1 MTSICYVYQV
11 LTIMETTLRFQP
23 VSHSWVALHPKP
35 KGVIQFIGG
44 AFFGTFAPM
53 LFYRYL
59 LRYLFDN
66 GYTIILLPFNFTFDH
81 YVEAGFLIKEEYE
94 IIPELIRRAKFAGY
108 DYKAYLSDR
117 NFSWIGHSI
126 GCKYVALLE
135 AFSALPREPEQL
147 EEVIRDIV
155 TKTSNPSETAKNE
168 RKIQTIVQNLESLIN
183 DLKQRR
189 ARATQLI
196 KYYLG
201 KEQDTYWDRRED
213 PNIDK
218 TYFKNLFIKGQTS
231 ILLAPVNS
239 GTDSAIPKF
248 LAKFIDKLG
257 WGVKPTP
264 QETFALIQATNLFN
278 LLGLVSFKSDK
289 LAKSTCEWF
298 VNTFKKPPTDL
309 QNNLAG
315 GHLKPLGIK
324 LGGYVVNFPDSLP
337 IIESPQRRN
346 AELEIYVGK
355 LLGALEEERSS

>member
-1 MTSICYVYQV
+1 MTAK
-11 LTIMETTLRFQP
+11 LRFRP

-44 AFFGTFAPM
+44 AFFGTFGPM

-59 LRYLFDN
+59 LRYLFES
-66 GYTIILLPFNFTFDH
+66 GYTIILIPFNFTFDH

-94 IIPELIRRAKFAGY
+94 IIPEIIRMAKFAGY
-108 DYKAYLSDR
+108 DYDVYLNSR
-117 NFSWIGHSI
+117 NFSWISHSI

-135 AFSALPREPEQL
+135 AFSALPRKHEELEQ
-147 EEVIRDIV
+147 VIRDIV
-155 TKTSNPSETAKNE
+155 TETSNPLEKDKNE
-168 RKIQTIVQNLESLIN
+168 RKIQTVVQQLETLIN
-183 DLKQRR
+183 ELQQKR

-201 KEQDTYWDRRED
+201 EEQDTYWDRIE
-213 PNIDK
+213 NQEIDK
-218 TYFKNLFIKGQTS
+218 TFFKSLFIKGQTS

-248 LAKFIDKLG
+248 LAQFVDNLG

-264 QETFALIQATNLFN
+264 QETYALIQATNLFN
-278 LLGLVSFKSDK
+278 LLGLVRFKSDN
-289 LAKSTCEWF
+289 LAKSTCDWF

-309 QNNLAG
+309 QNNLVG
-315 GHLKPLGIK
+315 GHLKPLGVK
-324 LGGYVVNFPDSLP
+324 LGSFVVNFPDSWP

-346 AELEIYVGK
+346 SQLEMYVGK
-355 LLGALEEERSS
+355 ILKVLEQERSS